1 MIYKSCISTANK
13 IIFGFVFFILILAT
27 IPIFY
32 CNDLTSFIIVVSIN
46 LAALFFLAWILFDT
60 EYSID
65 KTHLYCKSGPFQKK
79 IAIATIKNIKPH
91 KGVLVPVMLKLALSH
106 EGLIISYNTYDEI
119 YISPENQVEFLEI
132 LQKSN
137 SNIKIIPTKNEL

>member
-32 CNDLTSFIIVVSIN
+32 CNDLTSFIVVVSIN

-79 IAIATIKNIKPH
+79 IAIATIQKISHH
-91 KGVLVPVMLKLALSH
+91 KGVLVPVMLKLALIGFS
-106 EGLIISYNTYDEI
+106 IISPAEPTMLFFGFAIN
-119 YISPENQVEFLEI
+119 PL
-132 LQKSN
+132 
-137 SNIKIIPTKNEL
+137 IPANCFI